1 MDYPMV
7 VRKALQKG
15 SGMVVR
21 MVLIMVA
28 LRESWKADY
37 TASWM
42 ECSLDVSKVHWM
54 AWMTVQMM
62 VV

>member
-1 MDYPMV
+1 M
-7 VRKALQKG
+7 
-15 SGMVVR
+15 R

-62 VV
+62 AV